1 MTDAAGEWTR
11 ARGRRVVVTGLGVIS
26 PIGSEREGFW
36 AGLRRAQSA
45 VQAITRFDP
54 GPFRSQVAA
63 QVNDF
68 DPTTHIDPRR
78 ARKLDRYS
86 QFAVVAAMQAM
97 ADANLTADTLDRDSV
112 GVYLGSALAGLG
124 FAEEQHRIYQQGAGI
139 RGVDPILALTVFGS
153 AASCNVAIDLG
164 LNGPNMTNANSCA
177 SGAFALGEAFR
188 LIRRGE
194 AQVMLAGGAE
204 APLQPLIFGAFSI
217 IRAISYHNDE
227 PAKASRPFD
236 RERDG
241 FVMSEGAG
249 VLVLEDMEHAVR
261 RGAPIYCEVLGY
273 ATTNDAHHMTA
284 PLPSGAQAVRAMR
297 GALADADCAP
307 DAIEYINAHGSA
319 TPLNDKTETQA
330 IRQVFGAHADRVPI
344 SGTKGMHGH
353 ALGTSGAWEAIS
365 CALSLD
371 RGWLPPCIN
380 IDHPDP
386 ECDLPFI
393 TGSGRE
399 QRVSTILSNSFGF
412 GGINVSLVFG
422 RVTR

>member
-1 MTDAAGEWTR
+1 MTDAGEGWTR
-11 ARGRRVVVTGLGVIS
+11 GAGRRVVVTGLGAIS
-26 PIGSEREGFW
+26 PIGHGRDGFW

-45 VQAITRFDP
+45 VGRVTRFDP
-54 GPFRSQVAA
+54 SPFRSQVAA
-63 QVNDF
+63 QVDDF
-68 DPTTHIDPRR
+68 DPATYIDPRR

-86 QFAVVAAMQAM
+86 QFAVAAAFQAID
-97 ADANLTADTLDRDSV
+97 DARLAPDTLDREGA
-112 GVYLGSALAGLG
+112 GVYLGSALGGLG

-164 LNGPNMTNANSCA
+164 LHGPNMTNANSCA
-177 SGAFALGEAFR
+177 SGAFAVGEAFR

-194 AQVMLAGGAE
+194 ARLMLAGGAE

-217 IRAISYHNDE
+217 IRAISYQNDA
-227 PAKASRPFD
+227 PDKASRPFD
-236 RERDG
+236 RARDG

-249 VLVLEDMEHAVR
+249 VLVLEDLEHAVR
-261 RGAPIYCEVLGY
+261 RGAPIYCELLGY

-284 PLPSGAQAVRAMR
+284 PLPNGAQAARAMR
-297 GALADADCAP
+297 EALADAACP
-307 DAIEYINAHGSA
+307 PEAIDYINAHGSS
-319 TPLNDKTETQA
+319 TPLNDKTETLA
-330 IRQVFGAHADRVPI
+330 IRQVFGAHADRVPV

-353 ALGTSGAWEAIS
+353 ALGTSGAWEAIA

-371 RGWLPPCIN
+371 RGWLPPAIN
-380 IDHPDP
+380 LDHPDP

-412 GGINVSLVFG
+412 GGINVSLIFG